1 LADPRVFANG
11 LTMRGARILI
21 TAAFCLAGCM
31 TPTTPTQRL
40 ADSANE
46 MNTATRFGR
55 MDIALE
61 HVGATAR
68 DEFMRQHSAWG
79 RGLRIVDVEVQ
90 GMNMLEQS
98 EADVFLSV
106 SWQRAD
112 EAQVRVTHVS
122 QRWRDDRGWRV
133 TKEERKGGDFG
144 LLGEAT
150 LVLEPPRTH
159 AQFPTR
165 IIRGQ

>member
-1 LADPRVFANG
+1 MS
-11 LTMRGARILI
+11 MRGARILI
-21 TAAFCLAGCM
+21 TAAFVLAGCM
-31 TPTTPTQRL
+31 SPTTPTQRL
-40 ADSANE
+40 VETANE

-61 HVGATAR
+61 HVGAIAR
-68 DEFMRQHSAWG
+68 DEFTRQHASWG
-79 RGLRIVDVEVQ
+79 RGVRIVDLEVH
-90 GMNMLEQS
+90 GMSMREQS

-112 EAQVRVTHVS
+112 EAQVRVTHLS
-122 QRWRDDRGWRV
+122 QTWRDDRGWRL

-150 LVLEPPRTH
+150 VVIEPPRTQ
-159 AQFPTR
+159 ARFPTHT
-165 IIRGQ
+165 IRGQ

>member
-1 LADPRVFANG
+1 
-11 LTMRGARILI
+11 
-21 TAAFCLAGCM
+21 M

-40 ADSANE
+40 ADSAYA
-46 MNTATRFGR
+46 MNNATRFGR
-55 MDIALE
+55 MDVALE

-68 DEFMRQHSAWG
+68 DEFARKHAAWG

-90 GMNMLEQS
+90 GMSMLPES

-122 QRWRDDRGWRV
+122 QRWRDDRGWRL
-133 TKEERKGGDFG
+133 TKEERKMGDFG
-144 LLGEAT
+144 LLGEET
-150 LVLEPPRTH
+150 VVLEPPPRQ

-165 IIRGQ
+165 VIRSQ

>member
-1 LADPRVFANG
+1 
-11 LTMRGARILI
+11 MRGARILI
-21 TAAFCLAGCM
+21 TAAIGLAGCM

-40 ADSANE
+40 VESAND

-55 MDIALE
+55 MDIALD
-61 HVGATAR
+61 HVGTAAR
-68 DEFMRQHSAWG
+68 DEFMRQHAAWG

-90 GMNMLEQS
+90 GMSMREQS

-122 QRWRDDRGWRV
+122 QRWHDNRGWRL
-133 TKEERKGGDFG
+133 TKEERKAGDFG
-144 LLGEAT
+144 LLGEVT
-150 LVLEPPRTH
+150 VVLEPPRTQ

-165 IIRGQ
+165 TIRAQ